1 MNIQKG
7 SFSSIEQLQ
16 DRYLTPA
23 KKVEKKESMEVCFI
37 PGDYRDF
44 LREQLPALDRG
55 T

>member
-23 KKVEKKESMEVCFI
+23 KKSKKREFGSILSGHPESET
-37 PGDYRDF
+37 GNG
-44 LREQLPALDRG
+44 RG
-55 T
+55 SRRT

>member
-23 KKVEKKESMEVCFI
+23 KKSKRKRARQYPFRIS
-37 PGDYRDF
+37 
-44 LREQLPALDRG
+44 
-55 T
+55 

>member
-23 KKVEKKESMEVCFI
+23 KKARRKRTLQYPFRTS
-37 PGDYRDF
+37 
-44 LREQLPALDRG
+44 
-55 T
+55 